1 MKLATAPDTWTMLAP
16 SPSADAPKLLII
28 DDEDSLRVAVLRWF
42 TRRGWWCIE
51 AATLADAE
59 RLLFA
64 VGATPPDA
72 IICDQNLP
80 DGTADELL
88 ARIDRDRPQLAQR
101 MILASGEVFTDEKL
115 RRLDAAGCRTLPKP
129 FDLSQAELMVREV
142 RELRTSQPHKVPQ
155 SA

>member
-1 MKLATAPDTWTMLAP
+1 MERAPSADTRSMLAP

-42 TRRGWWCIE
+42 TRRGWRCME

-88 ARIDRDRPQLAQR
+88 ARIARDRPQLADR
-101 MILASGEVFTDEKL
+101 VILSSGEVFSEDKL
-115 RRLDAAGCRTLPKP
+115 RRLNSAGCQTLPKP
-129 FDLSQAELMVREV
+129 FDLSQAELMVLAV
-142 RELRTSQPHKVPQ
+142 RERKLTQAPRIPQ

>member
-1 MKLATAPDTWTMLAP
+1 M
-16 SPSADAPKLLII
+16 
-28 DDEDSLRVAVLRWF
+28 
-42 TRRGWWCIE
+42 E

-88 ARIDRDRPQLAQR
+88 ERIARDKPQLASR
-101 MILASGEVFTDEKL
+101 VILASGEMFTDEKL
-115 RRLDAAGCRTLPKP
+115 RRLDAAGCHTRPSP
-129 FDLSQAELMVREV
+129 FDRSQAELLVRPV
-142 RELRTSQPHKVPQ
+142 RVRLLATPPMLHQ